1 MEVSVGGATKMTLRE
16 TPGIITV
23 ITEKEIQTSGAR
35 DMVDLLRTVPGF
47 EFAGEIENTVG
58 LGVRGNY
65 AMEGKV
71 LLLIDGQEIN
81 ETGYGSIV
89 WGNRFLTDNVQKIEI
104 IRGPGSAIYGGMAE
118 LAVINI
124 ITKTGEDLDGGYA
137 SSTYG
142 ISQGA
147 QSRVNGQ
154 FGIGKKLE
162 NGLNISLTGN
172 YSDANRSNETIDY
185 ETNYLDEELGSSA
198 TQNYADSS
206 SIKNVGINL
215 GIKYKGLS
223 FTTLYQDYQIQK
235 NTPTA
240 ESVSFGGIYMG
251 SKYEWEVTNKL
262 TITPSVTWKKMNPW
276 TYKGEVNGVLLNY
289 LMDTYRSNEKLTAI
303 YKANDNITITAG
315 TDAYQ
320 DKGIKPGDTLLFSN
334 GEAEVTYSNVAAFGE
349 VLVSNKIANFILG
362 ARYDKH
368 SQFGDAFVPRFAI
381 TKVINKLHFKALA
394 SKAFKAPVIYNID
407 LNPNI
412 KPEFT
417 TVGELEVGYQLNDN
431 MTIIVN
437 GFYTD
442 IKDPITYLYIAE
454 TEEDFYINSEKASTI
469 GAELDFKIN
478 YDWGYVNTC
487 YSFYKNNGTKADG
500 YLNELDKNL
509 LNGFPAH
516 KIVIASGLF
525 INDKLTVAPTIIFN
539 SKKVGY
545 YYQEE
550 YWENYAAAEFD
561 PNLTVNLVLHYE
573 VIENLKISFGTYD
586 LLGQNYTPIS
596 AYDSGYYG
604 TPMMGREF
612 VLSIKYTIK

>member
-1 MEVSVGGATKMTLRE
+1 MEVSIGGATKMTLRE

-47 EFAGEIENTVG
+47 EFAGDIENTVG

-89 WGNRFLTDNVQKIEI
+89 WGNRFLTDNIQKIEI
-104 IRGPGSAIYGGMAE
+104 IRGPGSAVYGGMAE
-118 LAVINI
+118 LAVINV
-124 ITKTGEDLDGGYA
+124 ITKSGEDLDGGYA
-137 SSTYG
+137 SSSYG
-142 ISQGA
+142 ISQGV

-154 FGIGKKLE
+154 FGIGQKLD

-185 ETNYLDEELGSSA
+185 ATNYLDEEVGSST

-206 SIKNVGINL
+206 SIKNVNINL
-215 GIKYKGLS
+215 GVKYKGLS
-223 FTTLYQDYQIQK
+223 FTTLYQDYRIQN

-240 ESVSFGGIYMG
+240 ESVSFGGIYLG
-251 SKYEWEVTNKL
+251 SKYEWEVNDKF
-262 TITPSVTWKKMNPW
+262 TITPSVSWKKMNPW
-276 TYKGEVNGVLLNY
+276 TYKGEVNGALLNY
-289 LMDTYRSNEKLTAI
+289 LMDSYRSSEKLTAL
-303 YKANDNITITAG
+303 YKLNDNITLTAG
-315 TDAYQ
+315 ADAFQ
-320 DKGIKPGDTLLFSN
+320 DKGVKPGDTLLFSN
-334 GEAEVTYSNVAAFGE
+334 GKAEVTYSNVSAFGE

-394 SKAFKAPVIYNID
+394 SKAFRAPVIYNFD

-417 TVGELEVGYQLNDN
+417 TVGELEVGYKLNDN
-431 MTIIVN
+431 MAITLN

-442 IKDPITYLYIAE
+442 IKDPIVFFYDGETGEEFYL
-454 TEEDFYINSEKASTI
+454 NSEKASTI

-478 YDWGYVNTC
+478 YDWGYINTG
-487 YSFYKNNGTKADG
+487 YSFYKNNGTKAEG

-509 LNGFPAH
+509 LNAYPAH
-516 KIVIASGLF
+516 KIAIASGLS
-525 INDKLTVAPTIIFN
+525 INDKFTVAPTIIFN

-545 YYQEE
+545 YYQDE
-550 YWENYAAAEFD
+550 YWENYTATESD
-561 PNLTVNLVLHYE
+561 PNLTLNLVLHYE
-573 VIENLKISFGTYD
+573 VIENMNISLGAYD

-604 TPMMGREF
+604 TPTMGQEF
-612 VLSIKYTIK
+612 TIKAGYNF